1 MRLFWICITIIG
13 AVILFIYLRG
23 NSSIGSSV
31 DNDQLAQL
39 TKAGL
44 LATVIAAGVLSS
56 GIPLTN
62 VLRNALIWAAL
73 IAVLIIGYNNRYQLQ
88 DIAHNVSGGLVPA
101 SIISAD
107 LSGRETVTIDRS
119 SNGHYQIRGMIDGQR
134 VNFLIDTGATSIV
147 LTHETAMDLGINTQD
162 LNYSNIVSTAN
173 GDLKTARVRLNSIN
187 IGSIARKNLQALIAP
202 SGALSENLLGM
213 NFINTLSS
221 ASIRGSQLILID

>member
-13 AVILFIYLRG
+13 SVILFIYLRG
-23 NSSIGSSV
+23 DVGYSSSL
-31 DNDQLAQL
+31 DNDQLAQF
-39 TKAGL
+39 TKAGV

-56 GIPLTN
+56 GIPLTH
-62 VLRNALIWAAL
+62 VLRNSLIWVAL

-107 LSGRETVTIDRS
+107 LSGRSTVTIDRS
-119 SNGHYQIRGMIDGQR
+119 DNGHYQIRGTIDGQR
-134 VNFLIDTGATSIV
+134 VHFLIDTGATSIV
-147 LTHETAMDLGINTQD
+147 LTQETAMDLGINTQG
-162 LNYSNIVSTAN
+162 LNYTNSVSTAN
-173 GDLKTARVRLNSIN
+173 GELKTARVRLETIN
-187 IGSIARKNLQALIAP
+187 IGSITRKNLQALIAP

-213 NFINTLSS
+213 NFINSLSS